1 MKFASVL
8 GEPLW
13 RDKRRRSIELARST
27 AAIAFPPTTYPR
39 ARCTHC
45 LVFVDPPNKSLT
57 FKLLVAGGFFAAY
70 ARERGMGEWKA
81 QISLR
86 VRQALRSE
94 LEEFAARE
102 RRKLGNIT
110 ELILEWAF
118 EQLKTAGSTER
129 LLRYKIRPPVKKV
142 ADNHAA
148 RHKP

>member
-1 MKFASVL
+1 
-8 GEPLW
+8 
-13 RDKRRRSIELARST
+13 
-27 AAIAFPPTTYPR
+27 
-39 ARCTHC
+39 
-45 LVFVDPPNKSLT
+45 
-57 FKLLVAGGFFAAY
+57 
-70 ARERGMGEWKA
+70 MGEWKA

-86 VRQALRSE
+86 VRQALRTE

-102 RRKLGNIT
+102 RRKLGNIA